1 MKFILAGLFLLIALV
16 PGKTKGKV
24 YLIET
29 EGNNKKPGEIE
40 ISHSDVEKKKKYQD
54 YTGEFE
60 EFPSAFGVG
69 NLGMNSVKSE
79 EKEEEEK
86 QTTTASYNSV
96 QTDATTTTTT
106 TTTTTHPLTSQEATQ
121 TTTASYNSVQTDA
134 TTTTTTTTTTTH
146 PLTSQEA
153 KQTTTAYYNSIQTDA
168 TTTTTTITTTNHP
181 LTSQNETEKRYEE
194 TKKEKH
200 TTDEEN
206 EVNKEFAFKCE
217 QGVSTNCGQDGK
229 CIISCG
235 DGKKFEMTCPNNG
248 SINSISNNN
257 GLARIGCGK
266 KVEFP
271 PCFPFCNK
279 DNPQL
284 SSGINI
290 GNIGN
295 IGGSSKT
302 SHQAPTFK
310 PCFPFCNNN
319 GVGQNQQSKPF
330 NSNTMFKPCFP
341 FCNT

>member
-79 EKEEEEK
+79 EKEEEAK
-86 QTTTASYNSV
+86 QTTAASYNSV

-106 TTTTTHPLTSQEATQ
+106 TTTTTHP
-121 TTTASYNSVQTDA
+121 
-134 TTTTTTTTTTTH
+134 
-146 PLTSQEA
+146 P
-153 KQTTTAYYNSIQTDA
+153 
-168 TTTTTTITTTNHP
+168 
-181 LTSQNETEKRYEE
+181 TSQNKTEKRYEE
-194 TKKEKH
+194 TKKEKP
-200 TTDEEN
+200 TKDDEN
-206 EVNKEFAFKCE
+206 EVKKEFAFKCE

>member
-69 NLGMNSVKSE
+69 NLGINSVNSD

-106 TTTTTHPLTSQEATQ
+106 TTTTTHPLTSQ
-121 TTTASYNSVQTDA
+121 
-134 TTTTTTTTTTTH
+134 
-146 PLTSQEA
+146 
-153 KQTTTAYYNSIQTDA
+153 
-168 TTTTTTITTTNHP
+168 
-181 LTSQNETEKRYEE
+181 NETEKRYEE

-200 TTDEEN
+200 TTDDEN